1 MPHPLGVK
9 PKPIKSPLPEFTAGA
24 AKIIETA
31 IEKNDIDFFYKLYL
45 AKMVEL
51 SLTGKGK
58 EFIEFSKSGIDD
70 SPTGLIMAQG
80 FEAIGS
86 MIDLN
91 FTKCLSIL
99 DNLENTTENLEI
111 NIWVLQ
117 ISNLCRAHINFHKG
131 DFSQSLHYARAALDS
146 PIKSGSLDPID
157 QGRLIR
163 LVCSIKLIQSDING
177 VNNCA
182 QEILSIAN
190 PDNLIDLTH
199 TKSAIRAMQL
209 LVQGDYKQ
217 AYEIASAVVQLEE
230 VAGRSGITSPFD
242 CRAVMARCLYEFS
255 QHDQAIEMLEISKTK
270 ALASKSNTIY
280 WLCEVGQIR
289 VLAQDINNFGQV
301 TVRLEKLRVELMKN
315 TTLDKLHWLLD
326 LAEVFFR
333 HTTNENRRVAS
344 LVNRNPANPYI
355 QMLGRS
361 QAKELNA
368 RDIKSVEALP
378 EGTPFEIIYK
388 NLLLSQF
395 AGQGIKKQQKYLAA
409 ALNKAEE
416 VGAREIFL
424 RQDNL
429 TLESVINI
437 SEKINSQWVESL
449 ARACLDRINSRNALL
464 NFRGEQLTHREI
476 EVLKYLTTSKSIEQI
491 GRSLHISKNTMKTHL
506 RNIYRKLDVT
516 DRNKAAE
523 VAKEKLIV

>member
-1 MPHPLGVK
+1 M
-9 PKPIKSPLPEFTAGA
+9 
-24 AKIIETA
+24 AK
-31 IEKNDIDFFYKLYL
+31 
-45 AKMVEL
+45 
-51 SLTGKGK
+51 
-58 EFIEFSKSGIDD
+58 
-70 SPTGLIMAQG
+70 G

-91 FTKCLSIL
+91 FTKCLLLL
-99 DNLENTTENLEI
+99 DDLESTTENLEI
-111 NIWVLQ
+111 NMWVMQ

-131 DFSQSLHYARAALDS
+131 DFIHALQYARAALDS
-146 PIKSGSLDPID
+146 PIKSGTIDPID

-163 LVCSIKLIQSDING
+163 LVCSIKLIQSDIKG
-177 VNNCA
+177 VNKCA
-182 QEILSIAN
+182 QEILNIAN
-190 PDNLIDLTH
+190 PDNLIDLSH
-199 TKSAIRAMQL
+199 TKSAIKAMQL
-209 LVQGDYKQ
+209 LVQGNYKQ

-230 VAGRSGITSPFD
+230 VAGRSGITAPFD

-255 QHDQAIEMLEISKTK
+255 QHDQAIEMLEIAKTR
-270 ALASKSNTIY
+270 ALENKSNTIY

-301 TVRLEKLRVELMKN
+301 TARIEKLRDELLKN
-315 TTLDKLHWLLD
+315 STLDKLSWLID

-333 HTTNENRRVAS
+333 HTTNENHRVAS
-344 LVNRNPANPYI
+344 LVNRNPTNPYI

-368 RDIKSVEALP
+368 RDIKSVRELP
-378 EGTPFEIIYK
+378 EVTPFEIIYK

-395 AGQGIKKQQKYLAA
+395 SSEGVKKQRKHLEA

-416 VGAREIFL
+416 VGAKEIFL

-437 SEKINSQWVESL
+437 SEKINSQWMESL

-476 EVLKYLTTSKSIEQI
+476 EVLKYLSTSKSIEQI
-491 GRSLHISKNTMKTHL
+491 GRTLHISKNTMKTHL
-506 RNIYRKLDVT
+506 RNIYRKLNVS
-516 DRNKAAE
+516 DRNQAAE
-523 VAKEKLIV
+523 VAKEKLLV

>member
-1 MPHPLGVK
+1 VN
-9 PKPIKSPLPEFTAGA
+9 PKAIKSPLPDFAAGA

-31 IEKNDIDFFYKLYL
+31 IEKKDLEFFYKLYL

-70 SPTGLIMAQG
+70 SPSGLIMAKG

-91 FTKCLSIL
+91 FAKCLLLLDDLESI
-99 DNLENTTENLEI
+99 TENLEI
-111 NIWVLQ
+111 NMWVMQ

-131 DFSQSLHYARAALDS
+131 DFIHALQYARAALDS
-146 PIKSGSLDPID
+146 PIKSGTIDPID

-163 LVCSIKLIQSDING
+163 LVCSIKLIQSDIKG
-177 VNNCA
+177 VNKCA
-182 QEILSIAN
+182 QEILNIAN
-190 PDNLIDLTH
+190 PDNLIDLSH
-199 TKSAIRAMQL
+199 TKSAIKAMQL
-209 LVQGDYKQ
+209 LVQGNYKQ

-230 VAGRSGITSPFD
+230 VAGRSGITAPFD

-255 QHDQAIEMLEISKTK
+255 QHDQAIEMLEIAKTR
-270 ALASKSNTIY
+270 ALENKSNTIY

-301 TVRLEKLRVELMKN
+301 TVRIEKLRDELLKN
-315 TTLDKLHWLLD
+315 STLDKLSWLID

-333 HTTNENRRVAS
+333 HTTNENHRVAS
-344 LVNRNPANPYI
+344 LVNRNPTNPYI

-368 RDIKSVEALP
+368 RDIKSVRELP
-378 EGTPFEIIYK
+378 EVTPFEIIYK

-395 AGQGIKKQQKYLAA
+395 SSEGVKKQRKHLEA

-416 VGAREIFL
+416 VGAKEIFL

-437 SEKINSQWVESL
+437 SEKINSQWMESL

-476 EVLKYLTTSKSIEQI
+476 EVLKYLSTSKSIEQI
-491 GRSLHISKNTMKTHL
+491 GRTLHISKNTMKTHL
-506 RNIYRKLDVT
+506 RNIYRKLNVS
-516 DRNKAAE
+516 DRNQAAE
-523 VAKEKLIV
+523 VAKEKLLV

>member
-1 MPHPLGVK
+1 MN
-9 PKPIKSPLPEFTAGA
+9 PKAIKSPLPDFAAGA

-31 IEKNDIDFFYKLYL
+31 IEKKDLEFFYKLYL

-70 SPTGLIMAQG
+70 SPSGLIMAKG

-91 FTKCLSIL
+91 FAKCLLLLDDLESI
-99 DNLENTTENLEI
+99 TENLEI
-111 NIWVLQ
+111 NMWVMQ

-131 DFSQSLHYARAALDS
+131 DFIHALQYARAALDS
-146 PIKSGSLDPID
+146 PIKSGTLDPID

-163 LVCSIKLIQSDING
+163 LVCSIKLIQSDIKG
-177 VNNCA
+177 VNKCA
-182 QEILSIAN
+182 QEILSVAN
-190 PDNLIDLTH
+190 PDNLVDLSH
-199 TKSAIRAMQL
+199 TKSAIKAMQL

-255 QHDQAIEMLEISKTK
+255 QHDQAIEMLEILKTK
-270 ALASKSNTIY
+270 ALESKSNTIY

-301 TVRLEKLRVELMKN
+301 TTRIEKLRDELIKN
-315 TTLDKLHWLLD
+315 TTLDKLSWLLD

-333 HTTNENRRVAS
+333 HTTNESHRVAS

-361 QAKELNA
+361 QAKQLNA

-378 EGTPFEIIYK
+378 EATPFEIIYK

-395 AGQGIKKQQKYLAA
+395 AGQGVKKQRKHLEA
-409 ALNKAEE
+409 ALKKAEE
-416 VGAREIFL
+416 VGAKEIFL

-476 EVLKYLTTSKSIEQI
+476 EVLKYLSTSKSIEQI
-491 GRSLHISKNTMKTHL
+491 GRTLHISKNTMKTHL
-506 RNIYRKLDVT
+506 RNIYRKLNVS
-516 DRNKAAE
+516 DRNQAAE
-523 VAKEKLIV
+523 VAKEKLLV

>member
-1 MPHPLGVK
+1 M
-9 PKPIKSPLPEFTAGA
+9 
-24 AKIIETA
+24 AK
-31 IEKNDIDFFYKLYL
+31 
-45 AKMVEL
+45 
-51 SLTGKGK
+51 
-58 EFIEFSKSGIDD
+58 
-70 SPTGLIMAQG
+70 G

-91 FTKCLSIL
+91 FTKCLLLL
-99 DNLENTTENLEI
+99 DDLESTTENLEI
-111 NIWVLQ
+111 NMWVMQ

-131 DFSQSLHYARAALDS
+131 DFIHALQYARAALDS
-146 PIKSGSLDPID
+146 PIKSGTIDPID

-163 LVCSIKLIQSDING
+163 LVCSIKLIQSDIKG
-177 VNNCA
+177 VNKCA
-182 QEILSIAN
+182 QEILNIAN
-190 PDNLIDLTH
+190 PDNLIDLSH
-199 TKSAIRAMQL
+199 TKSAIKAMQL
-209 LVQGDYKQ
+209 LVQGNYKQ

-230 VAGRSGITSPFD
+230 VAGRSGITAPFD

-255 QHDQAIEMLEISKTK
+255 QHDQAIEMLEIAKTR
-270 ALASKSNTIY
+270 ALENKSNTIY

-289 VLAQDINNFGQV
+289 ILAQDINNFGQV
-301 TVRLEKLRVELMKN
+301 TARIEKLRDELLKN
-315 TTLDKLHWLLD
+315 STLDKLSWLID

-333 HTTNENRRVAS
+333 HTTNENHRVAS
-344 LVNRNPANPYI
+344 LVNRNPTNPYI

-368 RDIKSVEALP
+368 RDIKSVRELP
-378 EGTPFEIIYK
+378 EVTPFEIIYK

-395 AGQGIKKQQKYLAA
+395 SSEGVKKQRKHLEA

-416 VGAREIFL
+416 VGAKEIFL

-437 SEKINSQWVESL
+437 SEKINSQWMESL

-476 EVLKYLTTSKSIEQI
+476 EVLKYLSTSKSIEQI
-491 GRSLHISKNTMKTHL
+491 GRTLHISKNTMKTHL
-506 RNIYRKLDVT
+506 RNIYRKLNVS
-516 DRNKAAE
+516 DRNQAAE
-523 VAKEKLIV
+523 VAKEKLLV

>member
-1 MPHPLGVK
+1 
-9 PKPIKSPLPEFTAGA
+9 
-24 AKIIETA
+24 
-31 IEKNDIDFFYKLYL
+31 
-45 AKMVEL
+45 
-51 SLTGKGK
+51 
-58 EFIEFSKSGIDD
+58 
-70 SPTGLIMAQG
+70 
-80 FEAIGS
+80 
-86 MIDLN
+86 
-91 FTKCLSIL
+91 
-99 DNLENTTENLEI
+99 
-111 NIWVLQ
+111 
-117 ISNLCRAHINFHKG
+117 
-131 DFSQSLHYARAALDS
+131 
-146 PIKSGSLDPID
+146 
-157 QGRLIR
+157 
-163 LVCSIKLIQSDING
+163 
-177 VNNCA
+177 
-182 QEILSIAN
+182 
-190 PDNLIDLTH
+190 
-199 TKSAIRAMQL
+199 MQL

-230 VAGRSGITSPFD
+230 VAGRSGITAPFD

-255 QHDQAIEMLEISKTK
+255 QHNQAIEMLEIAKTR
-270 ALASKSNTIY
+270 ALESKSNTIY

-301 TVRLEKLRVELMKN
+301 TARIEKLRDELLKN
-315 TTLDKLHWLLD
+315 STLDKLSWLID

-333 HTTNENRRVAS
+333 HTTNENHRVAS

-368 RDIKSVEALP
+368 RDIKSVEALA

-395 AGQGIKKQQKYLAA
+395 AGQGVKKQRKHLEA
-409 ALNKAEE
+409 ALKKAEE
-416 VGAREIFL
+416 VGAKEIFL

-476 EVLKYLTTSKSIEQI
+476 EVLKYLSTSKSIEQI
-491 GRSLHISKNTMKTHL
+491 GRTLHISKNTMKTHL
-506 RNIYRKLDVT
+506 RNIYRKLNVS
-516 DRNKAAE
+516 DRNQAAE
-523 VAKEKLIV
+523 VAKEKLLV

>member
-1 MPHPLGVK
+1 MN
-9 PKPIKSPLPEFTAGA
+9 PKAIKSPLPEFTAGA

-31 IEKNDIDFFYKLYL
+31 IEKNDLNFFYKLYL

-70 SPTGLIMAQG
+70 SPSGLIMAKG

-91 FTKCLSIL
+91 FTNCLSLL
-99 DNLENTTENLEI
+99 DDLESTTKNLEI
-111 NIWVLQ
+111 NMWIMQ
-117 ISNLCRAHINFHKG
+117 ISNLCRAHINFHTG
-131 DFSQSLHYARAALDS
+131 DFIHALQYARAALDS
-146 PIKSGSLDPID
+146 PIKSGTIDPID

-163 LVCSIKLIQSDING
+163 LVCSIKLIQSDIKG
-177 VNNCA
+177 VNKCA
-182 QEILSIAN
+182 QEILNIAN
-190 PDNLIDLTH
+190 PDNLIDLSH
-199 TKSAIRAMQL
+199 TKSAIKAMQL
-209 LVQGDYKQ
+209 LVQGNYKQ

-230 VAGRSGITSPFD
+230 VAGRSGITAPFD

-255 QHDQAIEMLEISKTK
+255 QHDQAIEMLEIAKTR
-270 ALASKSNTIY
+270 ALENKSNTIY

-301 TVRLEKLRVELMKN
+301 TVRIEKLRDELLKN
-315 TTLDKLHWLLD
+315 STLDKLSWLID

-333 HTTNENRRVAS
+333 HTTNENHRVAS
-344 LVNRNPANPYI
+344 LVNRNPTNPYI

-368 RDIKSVEALP
+368 RDIKSVRELP
-378 EGTPFEIIYK
+378 EVTPFEIIYK

-395 AGQGIKKQQKYLAA
+395 SSEGVKKQRKHLEA

-416 VGAREIFL
+416 VGAKEIFL

-437 SEKINSQWVESL
+437 SEKINSQWMESL

-476 EVLKYLTTSKSIEQI
+476 EVLKYLSTSKSIEQI
-491 GRSLHISKNTMKTHL
+491 GRTLHISKNTMKTHL
-506 RNIYRKLDVT
+506 RNIYRKLNVS
-516 DRNKAAE
+516 DRNQAAE
-523 VAKEKLIV
+523 VAKEKLLV

>member
-1 MPHPLGVK
+1 MN
-9 PKPIKSPLPEFTAGA
+9 PKAIKSPLPEFTAGA

-31 IEKNDIDFFYKLYL
+31 IEKNDLNFFYKLYL

-70 SPTGLIMAQG
+70 SPSGLIMAKG

-91 FTKCLSIL
+91 FAKCLLLLDDLESI
-99 DNLENTTENLEI
+99 TENLEI
-111 NIWVLQ
+111 NMWVMQ

-131 DFSQSLHYARAALDS
+131 DFIHALQYARAALDS
-146 PIKSGSLDPID
+146 PIKSGTIDPID

-163 LVCSIKLIQSDING
+163 LVCSIKLIQSDIKG
-177 VNNCA
+177 VNKCA
-182 QEILSIAN
+182 QEILNIAN
-190 PDNLIDLTH
+190 PDNLIDLSH
-199 TKSAIRAMQL
+199 TKSAIKAMQL
-209 LVQGDYKQ
+209 LVQGNYKQ

-230 VAGRSGITSPFD
+230 VAGRSGITAPFD

-255 QHDQAIEMLEISKTK
+255 QHDQAIEMLEIAKTR
-270 ALASKSNTIY
+270 ALESKSNTIY

-301 TVRLEKLRVELMKN
+301 TVRIEKLRDELLKN
-315 TTLDKLHWLLD
+315 STLDKLSWLID

-333 HTTNENRRVAS
+333 HTTNENHRVAS
-344 LVNRNPANPYI
+344 LVNRNPTNPYI

-368 RDIKSVEALP
+368 RDIKSVRELP
-378 EGTPFEIIYK
+378 EVTPFEIIYK

-395 AGQGIKKQQKYLAA
+395 SSEGVKKQRKHLEA

-416 VGAREIFL
+416 VGAKEIFL

-437 SEKINSQWVESL
+437 SEKINSQWMESL

-476 EVLKYLTTSKSIEQI
+476 EVLKYLSTSKSIEQI
-491 GRSLHISKNTMKTHL
+491 GRTLHISKNTMKTHL
-506 RNIYRKLDVT
+506 RNIYRKLNVS
-516 DRNKAAE
+516 DRNQAAE
-523 VAKEKLIV
+523 VAKEKLLV

>member
-1 MPHPLGVK
+1 M
-9 PKPIKSPLPEFTAGA
+9 
-24 AKIIETA
+24 AK
-31 IEKNDIDFFYKLYL
+31 
-45 AKMVEL
+45 
-51 SLTGKGK
+51 
-58 EFIEFSKSGIDD
+58 
-70 SPTGLIMAQG
+70 G

-91 FTKCLSIL
+91 FTKCLLLL
-99 DNLENTTENLEI
+99 DDLESTTENLEI
-111 NIWVLQ
+111 NMWVMQ

-131 DFSQSLHYARAALDS
+131 DFIHALQYARAALDS
-146 PIKSGSLDPID
+146 PIKSGTIDPID

-163 LVCSIKLIQSDING
+163 LVCSIKLIQSDIKG
-177 VNNCA
+177 VNKCA
-182 QEILSIAN
+182 QEILNIAN
-190 PDNLIDLTH
+190 PDNLIDLSH
-199 TKSAIRAMQL
+199 TKSAIKAMQL
-209 LVQGDYKQ
+209 LVQGNYKQ

-230 VAGRSGITSPFD
+230 VAGRSGITAPFD

-255 QHDQAIEMLEISKTK
+255 QHDQAIEMLEIAKTR
-270 ALASKSNTIY
+270 ALESKSNTIY

-301 TVRLEKLRVELMKN
+301 TARIEKLRDELLKN
-315 TTLDKLHWLLD
+315 STLDKLSWLID

-333 HTTNENRRVAS
+333 HTTNENHRVAS
-344 LVNRNPANPYI
+344 LVNRNPTNPYI

-368 RDIKSVEALP
+368 RDIKSVRELP
-378 EGTPFEIIYK
+378 EVTPFEIIYK

-395 AGQGIKKQQKYLAA
+395 SSEGVKKQRKHLEA

-416 VGAREIFL
+416 VGAKEIFL

-437 SEKINSQWVESL
+437 SEKINSQWMESL

-476 EVLKYLTTSKSIEQI
+476 EVLKYLSTSKSIEQI
-491 GRSLHISKNTMKTHL
+491 GRTLHISKNTMKTHL
-506 RNIYRKLDVT
+506 RNIYRKLNVS
-516 DRNKAAE
+516 DRNQAAE
-523 VAKEKLIV
+523 VAKEKLLV